1 MYLQAL
7 MSIENKD
14 EEIKISYK
22 DFKSQVISDYKIA
35 VTSRECSVLGRR
47 EVFSGKGKIWN
58 FGDGKLPQLALN
70 HFLKK
75 VIIEQDIIVTRL
87 FSWRRGLLSVSNI
100 CILIC

>member
-1 MYLQAL
+1 

-47 EVFSGKGKIWN
+47 EVFSGKEN
-58 FGDGKLPQLALN
+58 LEFLEMERNCLN
-70 HFLKK
+70 
-75 VIIEQDIIVTRL
+75 
-87 FSWRRGLLSVSNI
+87 
-100 CILIC
+100 